1 MKGRKVDV
9 IMVVYLVL
17 EVVFRLVK
25 LGNEVSNFVLIN
37 IYDIIIN
44 NFF

>member
-37 IYDIIIN
+37 IYDIIN

>member
-37 IYDIIIN
+37 IYDII
-44 NFF
+44 

>member
-37 IYDIIIN
+37 IYDIIK
-44 NFF
+44 

>member
-25 LGNEVSNFVLIN
+25 LGNEVSNFVLMN
-37 IYDIIIN
+37 IYDIIK
-44 NFF
+44 

>member
-25 LGNEVSNFVLIN
+25 LGNEVSSFVLIN
-37 IYDIIIN
+37 IYDII
-44 NFF
+44 

>member
-25 LGNEVSNFVLIN
+25 LGNEVSNFVLMN
-37 IYDIIIN
+37 IYEIIK
-44 NFF
+44 

>member
-9 IMVVYLVL
+9 IMVIYLVL

-37 IYDIIIN
+37 IYDIIN